1 MGQRPIVFR
10 FDQNHL
16 FTTKF
21 TAMKKIFCILMTAF
35 SMAAAQAQTASDAL
49 RFSYIPQYGGT
60 ARTIGV
66 GGAMGALG
74 GDFATVSMNPAG
86 LATYRMSEFTFTPGF
101 HSSKANSELLT
112 GGASATT
119 QRSTNFSVD
128 NLGLVF
134 AHQPVGSKWKTVN
147 YSFGYNRFQDF
158 NSSAYY
164 EGTTRGS
171 MTARWRDAA
180 NIDKNF
186 DPFEG
191 DLAAETYAIYKGKLA
206 GSRDSIW
213 LSDFDADPN
222 KTVYKNQV
230 IETSGSL
237 GEMSFALAGNYNE
250 KLQIGFTVGM
260 PILRYTESKTYV
272 EADKSNTIP
281 YFDKMTYEQNLTT
294 SGANAFASGVNFKL
308 GAIVRPIQALRVG
321 FAVHSPTTLWL
332 NDRYDASLQYGYTT
346 QSGRVYNDKA
356 KSPDGVTDYKLTTP
370 WRVLGSAAFLFG
382 KSGFVSADVEWAD
395 YSKANFGYDRKY
407 VAEQNSVN
415 NDITTRYKSAVNARF
430 GGEYVYDIFRVR
442 AGFGLNT
449 SPRTDKDF
457 VNMTYS
463 AGVGLRGESFF
474 LDLGWQTR
482 SLKENYTPYKLVES
496 QANLEQKVTNAY
508 VYNDILLTFGI
519 RF

>member
-1 MGQRPIVFR
+1 
-10 FDQNHL
+10 
-16 FTTKF
+16 
-21 TAMKKIFCILMTAF
+21 MKKILCFLFAAFTATF
-35 SMAAAQAQTASDAL
+35 AQAQTASDAL

-74 GDFATVSMNPAG
+74 GDFATISMNPAG

-101 HSSKANSELLT
+101 HSAKAKSELLGSGT
-112 GGASATT
+112 SATT
-119 QRSTNFSVD
+119 QRSTNFSMD

-134 AHQPVGSKWKTVN
+134 AHLPRNSKWKTIN

-158 NSSAYY
+158 NNSTFY
-164 EGTTRGS
+164 EGTTKGS

-191 DLAAETYAIYKGKLA
+191 YLAAETDAIFKGVLT
-206 GSRDSIW
+206 GSRDSLW
-213 LSDFDADPN
+213 LTDFDADPS

-237 GEMSFALAGNYNE
+237 GEMSFAIAGNYDE
-250 KLQIGFTVGM
+250 KLQLGLTIGA

-272 EADKSNTIP
+272 EADKTGTITF
-281 YFDKMTYEQNLTT
+281 FDKMQYEQNLTT
-294 SGANAFASGVNFKL
+294 SGSNALASGVNVKL
-308 GAIVRPIQALRVG
+308 GAIIRPTQFLRVG
-321 FAVHSPTTLWL
+321 LAVHSPTTFWL
-332 NDRYDASLQYGYTT
+332 NDRYDTKLTYGYTST
-346 QSGRVYNDKA
+346 SGRVNSYDA
-356 KSPDGVTDYKLTTP
+356 KSPDGDTDYKLTTP
-370 WRVLGSAAFLFG
+370 WRALGSVAFLFG
-382 KSGFVSADVEWAD
+382 KSGFLSADVEWAD
-395 YSKANFGYDRKY
+395 YSKANFGYDKQY
-407 VAEQNSVN
+407 ISDQNAVN

-430 GGEYVYDIFRVR
+430 GGEYAYDIFRLR
-442 AGFGLNT
+442 AGIGLNT

-463 AGVGLRGESFF
+463 AGAGLRGKSFF
-474 LDLGWQTR
+474 MDLGWQIR
-482 SLKENYTPYKLVES
+482 SQKENYTPYKLVES
-496 QANLEQKVTNAY
+496 QANQEQKVTTAY
-508 VYNDILLTFGI
+508 VFNDFLLTFGI